1 MSEAIY
7 QLRDPFKYARA
18 DGDIA
23 EATFVSLTAPNYR
36 QLPKS
41 TPLKQAFA
49 AAVNE
54 MTTANGAKASD
65 AAQAAPSDES
75 ADIEPAQAMQVLYA
89 WSGDAT
95 KALLHAADLF
105 KSGAAMVEGEVKV
118 TEAILDKL
126 SDRDIE
132 GLVGTYLVNF
142 IVPSLTG
149 GA

>member
-7 QLRDPFKYARA
+7 ELRDPFKYARA

-23 EATFVSLTAPNYR
+23 EATFISLAAPNYR
-36 QLPKS
+36 QIPKS

-54 MTTANGAKASD
+54 MTAAAGDRASD
-65 AAQAAPSDES
+65 VAPGPSDES
-75 ADIEPAQAMQVLYA
+75 TSIEPGQALQVLYT

-105 KSGAAMVEGEVKV
+105 KSGAAMVEGDVKV

-126 SDRDIE
+126 TARDFE